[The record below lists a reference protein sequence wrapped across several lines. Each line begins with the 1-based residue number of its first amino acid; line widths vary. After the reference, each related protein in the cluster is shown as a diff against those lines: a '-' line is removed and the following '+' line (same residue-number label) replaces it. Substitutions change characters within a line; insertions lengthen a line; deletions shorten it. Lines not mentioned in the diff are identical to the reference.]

1 MMRFVCKSKIHRATV
16 TEANLNYFGSLTL
29 DKNLLEAADILP
41 YEQVQV
47 WNLNNGARFETY
59 AMEGEAGSGVVC
71 ANGAAA
77 RLLSP
82 GDPIIVVAY
91 AALDEKELRQFK
103 PRIVFVD
110 ENNQS
115 MKEPPSGSFPE
126 PEKTARLNDDW
137 I

>member
-1 MMRFVCKSKIHRATV
+1 MMRFICKSKIHRAVV
-16 TEANLNYFGSLTL
+16 TDANLNYFGSLTL
-29 DKNLLEAADILP
+29 DKDLMEAADILP
-41 YEQVQV
+41 YEQIQV

-82 GDPIIVVAY
+82 GDLVIIVAY

-103 PRIVFVD
+103 PRIV
-110 ENNQS
+110 
-115 MKEPPSGSFPE
+115 
-126 PEKTARLNDDW
+126 
-137 I
+137 